1 MKKLI
6 YLSTILLMMVLT
18 TGCVKYSYNIEI
30 DKNNNVSVEKIQT
43 IDASVFDAYDNEVID
58 KSLNYGKSKLEEDG
72 YEVSVYEGV
81 NEGVNKEVNKED
93 KSRGL
98 KSKKVYKLDKVR
110 RSDLPAG
117 FKSNNKNFIETKSL
131 WGIKDTYTIDWT
143 YSVKEA
149 ISNSKYSEEA
159 EKRDIN
165 IEELISSSGIKPQ
178 AELVIK
184 IPYKS
189 IHDNATSISKDNKEL
204 HWNLVDE
211 NNDSVHIILKYEK
224 YNYNAIIGFIA
235 LLLAGV
241 GFIIL
246 YKVLK
251 RDDVVY

>member
-6 YLSTILLMMVLT
+6 YLSTIFLIMVLT

-30 DKNNNVSVEKIQT
+30 DKNNNISVEKIQT
-43 IDASVFDAYDNEVID
+43 IDSSVFGTYDNTEVVD

-72 YEVSVYEGV
+72 YEVSTYAD
-81 NEGVNKEVNKED
+81 D

-98 KSKKVYKLDKVR
+98 KSRKLYKLDEIHR
-110 RSDLPAG
+110 GDLPAG
-117 FKSNNKNFIETKSL
+117 FKSNNKKFIETKSL

-143 YSVKEA
+143 YSVKDA
-149 ISNSKYSEEA
+149 VKNSKYSEEA

-165 IEELISSSGIKPQ
+165 IGKLISESGIKPQ

-189 IHDNATSISKDNKEL
+189 IHDNATSISNDNKEL

-224 YNYNAIIGFIA
+224 YNYNAIIGFVA

>member
-81 NEGVNKEVNKED
+81 NEGVNKED

-98 KSKKVYKLDKVR
+98 KSKKVYKLDKVH
-110 RSDLPAG
+110 RSNLPAG

-189 IHDNATSISKDNKEL
+189 IHDNATSISNDNKEL